1 MDRRLLSCQSLFL
14 LPLSLLILSGN
25 LNAGQIKAQTVKS
38 EEVEENSELA
48 GLGEANIDGRT
59 ASDQQPVA
67 RETHRGLKP
76 QANSESPLKWTKENS
91 AESVIS
97 PLQRTFTVRQE
108 INSLAGEGVGTEV
121 EEKREELTDVVSQG
135 VRSPLGSVL
144 KPGNFPCPPL
154 NKSLVLTP
162 LPSCR
167 GEREGWGEN
176 LFKVPLTKGDLG
188 GSKGENLFKVPL
200 TKGDLGGSKSDG
212 KVLFHALAPRE
223 SLRETGMITPVGRQA
238 TQSFLAPPGWGDLPQ
253 IAQIPTLPNTQPDRT
268 LPPSQEP
275 IAPQPPAPLPPPEQL
290 LETPSSIPPTPEPI
304 PGKVPE
310 SIEVER
316 FEFEGNTVISSEDLA
331 NITAKFTKRRITFAE
346 LFQARAAV
354 TEEYIKRGYITSG
367 ALLPP
372 QKLQDGVVKIQ
383 VVEGG
388 LESIN
393 VVGTRRLNLNY
404 VRSRL
409 ALATEKPLNRD
420 RLLEALQLLQLNPL
434 IQNISAELAAGT
446 QPGLN
451 LLEVQVTE
459 AKTFNTQIG
468 LDNNRAPSIGSFRRR
483 IQVNQANLSG
493 QGDALN
499 LGYSNTIGSNS
510 IDLSYI
516 RPINSRNGTLR
527 FSYGITASNV
537 VEPPFNRI
545 DIKANSRY
553 YELTLRQPLLQ
564 TPSQEFAIG
573 LTATRQESDTSVLEI
588 PFPLSPGADDRGHTR
603 ISALRFFQEWT
614 KRTSREVIAARSQ
627 FSLGLGLFNATINNN
642 APDSRFLSWRGQAQ
656 WVRLLA
662 PETLFLLR
670 ADVQLSDRTLVPLEQ
685 FGLGGQESV
694 RGYRQ
699 DILLTDNGA
708 LASAEIRFPIA
719 RISKWNT
726 LIQLAPFVDFG
737 SAWSSSGK
745 QNPDPNILASAGLGL
760 QVQIGDRLSIRL
772 DYGIPLV
779 SVSTRKRTWQENGLY
794 FSIVATPF

>member
-1 MDRRLLSCQSLFL
+1 MNRKFRSRQSLSL

-25 LNAGQIKAQTVKS
+25 LKAGLVSAQTVKS
-38 EEVEENSELA
+38 EEVEENSQLAAELGDA
-48 GLGEANIDGRT
+48 VGAATAEREAIHEQRADRKT
-59 ASDQQPVA
+59 SQ
-67 RETHRGLKP
+67 GLKSL
-76 QANSESPLKWTKENS
+76 ANSESPLKWTEENS

-97 PLQRTFTVRQE
+97 PLERTLAVSRG
-108 INSLAGEGVGTEV
+108 INSLASERVDIEAN
-121 EEKREELTDVVSQG
+121 EKPEELKDGASPS
-135 VRSPLGSVL
+135 VRSPLASLNKGGT
-144 KPGNFPCPPL
+144 GNLAPL
-154 NKSLVLTP
+154 NK
-162 LPSCR
+162 
-167 GEREGWGEN
+167 
-176 LFKVPLTKGDLG
+176 G
-188 GSKGENLFKVPL
+188 GSEIVSYLDRDANKPL
-200 TKGDLGGSKSDG
+200 
-212 KVLFHALAPRE
+212 LAP
-223 SLRETGMITPVGRQA
+223 LVKGV
-238 TQSFLAPPGWGDLPQ
+238 WGDLPQ
-253 IAQIPTLPNTQPDRT
+253 IAQVPTLPNRQPDRT
-268 LPPSQEP
+268 PPPSQEP
-275 IAPQPPAPLPPPEQL
+275 IAPQTPAPLPPPEEL
-290 LETPSSIPPTPEPI
+290 LLTPSTIPPTPESV

-316 FEFEGNTVISSEDLA
+316 FEFEGNTAISNEDLA
-331 NITAKFTKRRITFAE
+331 KVTAKFTKRRITFAE
-346 LFQARAAV
+346 LFQARSAV

-367 ALLPP
+367 ALIPP

-393 VVGTRRLNLNY
+393 VIGTRRLNPNY

-409 ALATEKPLNRD
+409 SLATEKPLNRD

-434 IQNISAELAAGT
+434 IQNLSAELAAGT

-459 AKTFNTQIG
+459 AKTFTTQIG

-499 LGYSNTIGSNS
+499 LGYSNTVGSNG
-510 IDLSYI
+510 IDLSYT
-516 RPINSRNGTLR
+516 RPINPRNGTLR

-545 DIKANSRY
+545 DIEASSRY

-588 PFPLSPGADDRGHTR
+588 PFPLSPGADDQGRTR
-603 ISALRFFQEWT
+603 ISTLRFFQEWT
-614 KRTSREVIAARSQ
+614 KRTSQEVIAARSQ
-627 FSLGLGLFNATINNN
+627 FNLGLGLFNATINNDS
-642 APDSRFLSWRGQAQ
+642 PDSRFLSWRGQAQ

-670 ADVQLSDRTLVPLEQ
+670 ADVQLADRTLVPLEQ

-699 DILLTDNGA
+699 DVLLTDNGA
-708 LASAEIRFPIA
+708 LASAEVRFPIA
-719 RISKWNT
+719 RIRKWNT
-726 LIQLAPFVDFG
+726 LVQLAPFLDFG

-745 QNPDPNILASAGLGL
+745 ENPDPNILASAGLGL
-760 QVQIGDRLSIRL
+760 QVQIGDRLSMRL

-794 FSIVATPF
+794 FSIIATPF